1 MAAIVV
7 QDEYVRVN
15 TLEPD
20 RNGVLDAMKQLLASA
35 TVHSDYMCFGPS
47 TEQRMLEEAA
57 QIALTNSEAQVPN
70 LIEMTY
76 VSDEGVRGPGAAR
89 DLCSAVASSA
99 FGPLA
104 QGRVGVHPADGVD
117 RGQTGTYTGEIPAEL
132 TAPRGI
138 GLEGL
143 CRIQSGC
150 GWLLF
155 QESSLSYHHRDL

>member
-76 VSDEGVRGPGAAR
+76 VSDEGFG
-89 DLCSAVASSA
+89 DLER
-99 FGPLA
+99 L
-104 QGRVGVHPADGVD
+104 
-117 RGQTGTYTGEIPAEL
+117 EICVQL
-132 TAPRGI
+132 
-138 GLEGL
+138 
-143 CRIQSGC
+143 
-150 GWLLF
+150 WLP
-155 QESSLSYHHRDL
+155 QLSDL